1 MKKLITMIALLS
13 FVLFGCSN
21 APEQPSDVS
30 AEAPKKSEA
39 VKNYAPNPQV
49 PDDRQLEK
57 AGQTHLDEKGEL
69 TLKKTKN
76 VNGIHS
82 IGPIEMKVTDAKV
95 MHLKPDYS
103 LVDYFH
109 TLTHDEEFD
118 FVKVFVEIKN
128 TSDQKVNFAPAAIL
142 ETSKGEQITWEKDIY
157 LDGLTE
163 EIGPNETKAGNVGF
177 IIEKSDLTH
186 FEITTSDVF
195 SADGKKI
202 QDAEKIQIEF

>member
-69 TLKKTKN
+69 TLKK
-76 VNGIHS
+76 
-82 IGPIEMKVTDAKV
+82 
-95 MHLKPDYS
+95 
-103 LVDYFH
+103 
-109 TLTHDEEFD
+109 
-118 FVKVFVEIKN
+118 
-128 TSDQKVNFAPAAIL
+128 QKR
-142 ETSKGEQITWEKDIY
+142 
-157 LDGLTE
+157 
-163 EIGPNETKAGNVGF
+163 
-177 IIEKSDLTH
+177 
-186 FEITTSDVF
+186 
-195 SADGKKI
+195 
-202 QDAEKIQIEF
+202 